1 MEEFSHSISHFLH
14 IVHDSP
20 MGKGGAVRGHQLLQ
34 LSDKLS
40 QP

>member
-1 MEEFSHSISHFLH
+1 MKELTHSILH
-14 IVHDSP
+14 YLYNVHDSP
-20 MGKGGAVRGHQLLQ
+20 MGKGGVVGGHQLLQ